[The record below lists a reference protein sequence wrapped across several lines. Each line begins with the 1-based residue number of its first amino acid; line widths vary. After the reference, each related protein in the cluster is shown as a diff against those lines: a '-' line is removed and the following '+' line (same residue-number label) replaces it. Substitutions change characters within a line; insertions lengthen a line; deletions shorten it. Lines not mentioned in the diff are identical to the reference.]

1 MQPSRSCRL
10 LTVLAIAG
18 ALSTGSA
25 AAQTV
30 DMTQGRCSDFTGMET
45 GDRAQLS
52 LWLGGYYA
60 GLAQRPALDL
70 DKITAAPGQL
80 ATLCAEKPEL
90 PLVGPETRA
99 IFFPPT
105 P

>member
-10 LTVLAIAG
+10 LTVLALAG

-25 AAQTV
+25 VAQTV
-30 DMTQGRCSDFTGMET
+30 DMSRGSCSDFTRMGEE
-45 GDRAQLS
+45 DRNQLA
-52 LWLGGYYA
+52 LWLAGYYA
-60 GLAQRPALDL
+60 GLAQRPLLDL
-70 DKITAAPGQL
+70 DKVLAAPGEL
-80 ATLCAEKPEL
+80 TTLCTEKPDL

-99 IFFPPT
+99 IFFPPA

>member
-1 MQPSRSCRL
+1 MQPSRPRRL
-10 LTVLAIAG
+10 LTVLAITG

-30 DMTQGRCSDFTGMET
+30 DMTQGRCSDFARMEQD
-45 GDRAQLS
+45 DRNQLS

-60 GLAQRPALDL
+60 GLAQRPVLDL
-70 DKITAAPGQL
+70 DKVTAAPGQL
-80 ATLCAEKPEL
+80 SALCAEKPEL